1 LSCKGRVENY
11 TERRRMADSI
21 PNEEILEL
29 AITRE
34 EVANRLFLELAS
46 RTKNPEIRKVFE
58 ELADEEL
65 EHKARLELE
74 ILKTGKVVKAT
85 QKPAFEEQIDT
96 GEPATWIDMDYKDM
110 LLLGIQKEDA
120 AFRFY
125 VKLAANVDDEDS
137 YETLMAIAE
146 QEIKHKLRFEMEYEK
161 LLKTK

>member
-1 LSCKGRVENY
+1 
-11 TERRRMADSI
+11 MADFV

-34 EVANRLFLELAS
+34 EIANKLFLELAA
-46 RTKNPEIRKVFE
+46 RTKNPELRKVFE

-65 EHKARLELE
+65 EHKAKLELE
-74 ILKTGKVVKAT
+74 ILKTGKVMKES
-85 QKPAFEEQIDT
+85 QKPLFKERIDT
-96 GEPATWIDMDYKDM
+96 GEPDSWIDMDYKDM

-125 VKLAANVDDEDS
+125 VKLAANARDEDS
-137 YETLMAIAE
+137 YETLMALAE

>member
-1 LSCKGRVENY
+1 
-11 TERRRMADSI
+11 MADFV

-34 EVANRLFLELAS
+34 EIANRLFLELAA
-46 RTKNPEIRKVFE
+46 RARNPEIRKVFE

-65 EHKARLELE
+65 EHKAKLELE
-74 ILKTGKVVKAT
+74 IMKTGKVMKES
-85 QKPAFEEQIDT
+85 QKPLFRERIDK
-96 GEPATWIDMDYKDM
+96 GEPDSWVDMDYKDM

-125 VKLAANVDDEDS
+125 VKLAANARDEDS
-137 YETLMAIAE
+137 YETLMALAE

>member
-1 LSCKGRVENY
+1 
-11 TERRRMADSI
+11 MADFV

-34 EVANRLFLELAS
+34 EIANRLFLELAA
-46 RTKNPEIRKVFE
+46 RARNPEIRKVFE

-65 EHKARLELE
+65 EHKAKLELE
-74 ILKTGKVVKAT
+74 ILKTGKVMKES
-85 QKPAFEEQIDT
+85 QKPLFREQIDK
-96 GEPATWIDMDYKDM
+96 GEPDSWVDMDYKDM

-125 VKLAANVDDEDS
+125 VKLAANARDEDS
-137 YETLMAIAE
+137 YETLMALAE
-146 QEIKHKLRFEMEYEK
+146 QEIKHKLRFEMEYDK

>member
-1 LSCKGRVENY
+1 MSGFV
-11 TERRRMADSI
+11 

-34 EVANRLFLELAS
+34 EVANMLFLEVAS

-65 EHKARLELE
+65 EHKAKLELE
-74 ILKTGKVVKAT
+74 ILKTGKVMTAN
-85 QKPAFEEQIDT
+85 QKPAFEEQVDMV
-96 GEPATWIDMDYKDM
+96 EPATWVDMDYKDM
-110 LLLGIQKEDA
+110 LLMGIQKEDA

-125 VKLAANVDDEDS
+125 VKLAANTTDEDS
-137 YETLMAIAE
+137 YETLMALAE
-146 QEIKHKLRFEMEYEK
+146 QEIKHKLRFEMEYDK

>member
-1 LSCKGRVENY
+1 
-11 TERRRMADSI
+11 MADFV

-34 EVANRLFLELAS
+34 EIANRLFLELAA
-46 RTKNPEIRKVFE
+46 RARNPEIRKVFE

-65 EHKARLELE
+65 EHKAKLELE
-74 ILKTGKVVKAT
+74 ILKTGKVMKEAR
-85 QKPAFEEQIDT
+85 KPLFREQIGK
-96 GEPATWIDMDYKDM
+96 GEPDSWVDMDYKDM

-125 VKLAANVDDEDS
+125 VKLATNARDEDS
-137 YETLMAIAE
+137 YETLMALAE
-146 QEIKHKLRFEMEYEK
+146 QEIKHKLRFEMEYDK